1 MKGTIRVVV
10 GAVLVI
16 TLPDTVHLGANVAT
30 GLVVLGM
37 ALMFSGVRSMFK
49 QVEVV

>member
-10 GAVLVI
+10 GAVLVL
-16 TLPDTVHLGANVAT
+16 TLPETVQFGANVAT
-30 GLVVLGM
+30 VLVVLGM

-49 QVEVV
+49 QVAV